1 MIGAV
6 DSKEGHIF
14 LISKTVH
21 ESNKIKTFQLKI
33 LFIVHNQ
40 TRKGGA
46 YYRGLNIGVPLA
58 RRGHDVTLMTIH
70 PSGRWRIVE
79 RELDG
84 VKLVESPDLLWGTG
98 RTGWDPW
105 DTLRRTQWIRRRHFD
120 IIHTVDTRPAV
131 SLPALLGRN
140 ASGAAWVADWTDWWG
155 RGGATTERDGW
166 LVRTLVGP
174 LEQFFEEKP
183 RPYADG
189 TVVISNA
196 LGTRAESLGID
207 GNEILYLPPGADRDS
222 IRDTPRESVRARF
235 NLDLSGRYIGYLG
248 NIYQRDAD
256 LLFDTLERLAIVDA
270 RLIMVGD
277 PGSKV
282 RESVKDRV
290 TVTGRLPFEDMLDY
304 LSACDVL
311 ALPLSDT
318 IANRGRWPSKINEYV
333 AVGRPTVACDV
344 GDVAN
349 LLRENE
355 IGLLV
360 TPDAGDFAARI
371 GELLEDPGRAKAMGD
386 RAREIARTTYSQD
399 AIAEKLEAFYLKT
412 IAVKSARN

>member
-1 MIGAV
+1 MA
-6 DSKEGHIF
+6 
-14 LISKTVH
+14 
-21 ESNKIKTFQLKI
+21 QPLKI

-46 YYRGLNIGVPLA
+46 YYRGLNMGVPLA

-70 PSGRWRIVE
+70 PSARLSMVE

-84 VKLVESPDLLWGTG
+84 LKLAESPDLLFGVG

-105 DTLRRTQWIRRRHFD
+105 DTLVRTRWIRKQRFD

-131 SLPALLGRN
+131 SLPALLGRKK
-140 ASGAAWVADWTDWWG
+140 SGAAWIADWTDWWG

-166 LVRTLVGP
+166 LVRTLIGP

-183 RPYADG
+183 RPHADG
-189 TVVISNA
+189 TVVISHA
-196 LGTRAESLGID
+196 LGERAQSLGID
-207 GNEILYLPPGADRDS
+207 GSGILYLPPGADPDS
-222 IRDTPRESVRARF
+222 IRDTSIRDARQR
-235 NLDLSGRYIGYLG
+235 LDLEPGAQYIGYLG
-248 NIYQRDAD
+248 NIYQRDAN
-256 LLFDTLERLAIVDA
+256 LLFETLSRLEHSAA
-270 RLIMVGD
+270 KLIMVGD
-277 PGSKV
+277 PGCDVPAEV
-282 RESVKDRV
+282 RERV
-290 TVTGRLPFEDMLDY
+290 TITGRLPFNEMLDF

-333 AVGRPTVACDV
+333 AVGRPTVACEV

-349 LLRENE
+349 LLRDND

-360 TPDAGDFAARI
+360 PPESEEFARRLD
-371 GELLEDPGRAKAMGD
+371 ELLGDPARAVAMGN
-386 RAREIARTTYSQD
+386 RARDIARTTYSQEAMAD
-399 AIAEKLEAFYLKT
+399 KLESFYEKFT
-412 IAVKSARN
+412 RVE

>member
-1 MIGAV
+1 MHMP
-6 DSKEGHIF
+6 KP
-14 LISKTVH
+14 
-21 ESNKIKTFQLKI
+21 LKI

-46 YYRGLNIGVPLA
+46 YYRGLNMGVPLA

-70 PSGRWRIVE
+70 PSGRWRMVE

-84 VKLVESPDLLWGTG
+84 VKLVESPDLLWGVG

-105 DTLRRTQWIRRRHFD
+105 DTLQRTLWIRRRQFD

-131 SLPALLGRN
+131 SLPALLGRK
-140 ASGAAWVADWTDWWG
+140 ASGAVWIADWTDWWG

-166 LVRTLVGP
+166 LVRTLIGP

-189 TVVISNA
+189 TVVISHA

-207 GNEILYLPPGADRDS
+207 GNEILYLPPGAERDS
-222 IRDTPRESVRARF
+222 IRDTPHETVRNRF
-235 NLDLSGRYIGYLG
+235 GLDPAGKYIGYLG

-256 LLFDTLERLAIVDA
+256 LLFDTLSRLKATDA

-277 PGSKV
+277 PGCKV
-282 RESVKDRV
+282 HETVKDRV

-349 LLRENE
+349 LLRDND

-360 TPDAGDFAARI
+360 KPEAGDFAARLD
-371 GELLEDPGRAKAMGD
+371 ELLSDPERSKAMGD

-399 AIAEKLEAFYLKT
+399 AVADKLEQFYRKT
-412 IAVKSARN
+412 IVA

>member
-1 MIGAV
+1 MT
-6 DSKEGHIF
+6 SP
-14 LISKTVH
+14 
-21 ESNKIKTFQLKI
+21 LKI
-33 LFIVHNQ
+33 LFVVHNQ

-46 YYRGLNIGVPLA
+46 YYRGLNLGVPLA
-58 RRGHDVTLMTIH
+58 RRGHDVSLMTIH
-70 PSGRWRIVE
+70 PSARWRMTE

-84 VKLVESPDLLWGTG
+84 VKLVESPDLLWGVG

-105 DTLRRTQWIRRRHFD
+105 DAFRRTLWIRRRHFD

-131 SLPALLGRN
+131 SLPALLGRKK
-140 ASGAAWVADWTDWWG
+140 SGAIWIADWTDWWG

-166 LVRTLVGP
+166 FMRTLVGP

-196 LGTRAESLGID
+196 LGNRAISLGID
-207 GNEILYLPPGADRDS
+207 GEIILYLPPGADQDS
-222 IRDTPRESVRARF
+222 IRHTSRISARTRF
-235 NLDLSGRYIGYLG
+235 DLDPEGRYVGYLG

-256 LLFDTLERLAIVDA
+256 LLFDTLSKLEAASAKLLMI
-270 RLIMVGD
+270 GD
-277 PGSKV
+277 PGCRV
-282 RESVKDRV
+282 RETVKDRV

-344 GDVAN
+344 GDVAS
-349 LLRENE
+349 LLRDNE

-360 TPDAGDFAARI
+360 SPDADDFAARI
-371 GELLEDPGRAKAMGD
+371 DELLRDPARAEAMGD
-386 RAREIARTTYSQD
+386 RARQIARTTYSQ
-399 AIAEKLEAFYLKT
+399 ATIADKLEEFYRRIITAK
-412 IAVKSARN
+412 AAQG

>member
-1 MIGAV
+1 MQ
-6 DSKEGHIF
+6 S
-14 LISKTVH
+14 TWP
-21 ESNKIKTFQLKI
+21 LKI

-46 YYRGLNIGVPLA
+46 YYRGVNLAVPLV
-58 RRGHDVTLMTIH
+58 RRGHHATLMTIH
-70 PSGRWRIVE
+70 PTSRGSIVE

-84 VKLVESPDLLWGTG
+84 VNLVESPDLLWGVG

-105 DTLRRTQWIRRRHFD
+105 DTLRRTLWIRQRRFD

-131 SLPALLGRN
+131 SLPAMLARN

-155 RGGATTERDGW
+155 RGGATEERDGW
-166 LVRTLVGP
+166 LVQTLIGP

-183 RPYADG
+183 RPKADA
-189 TVVISNA
+189 TVVISRA
-196 LGTRAESLGID
+196 LGVRAESLGID
-207 GNEILYLPPGADRDS
+207 PAKILYLPPGADPES
-222 IRDTPRESVRARF
+222 VRDTPHEVARKRL
-235 NLDLSGRYIGYLG
+235 NLDPEGKFIGYLG

-256 LLFDTLERLAIVDA
+256 LLFETLLRLDHAEA
-270 RLIMVGD
+270 KLIMVGD
-277 PGSKV
+277 PGCKV
-282 RESVKDRV
+282 PDNVRGRV
-290 TVTGRLPFEDMLDY
+290 TVTGRLPFDEMLDY

-318 IANRGRWPSKINEYV
+318 IANRGRWPSKVNEYV

-344 GDVAN
+344 GDVAD
-349 LLRENE
+349 LLRDND

-360 TPDAGDFAARI
+360 KPDAGDFAVKVD
-371 GELLEDPGRAKAMGD
+371 ELLRDPARAKAMGA

-399 AIAEKLEAFYLKT
+399 AIADKLETFYRMT
-412 IAVKSARN
+412 IATRPARIERNNAEQI